1 MSEILRAAFGY
12 LDEGFSVF
20 PVDRQTKRPLV
31 RWAEFQKRLP
41 TKLEWQRWVTTWP
54 RCNLGLITGYWNNR
68 VVLDFDEKDAFTL
81 WYNET
86 IKPTPTLLIAT
97 ARGFHVH
104 YTVAGAPGKSFVAKH
119 PDGDRLEVKACGNFV
134 VVPPSI
140 HSSGKPYLVVYPSP
154 PAVIKDIDSVL
165 GNFARPLPP
174 SVKAD
179 VKALQTFIKFNGR
192 MSKVDAIKAT
202 FRIEK
207 FLPASEGQP
216 DARGRVGVKCPLP
229 GHDDNHVSFWY
240 HPVEQVCACAK
251 CTGQGTW
258 DVINLY
264 AAIHSLT
271 NSQAID
277 ELYQLTPQGLGESR

>member
-1 MSEILRAAFGY
+1 
-12 LDEGFSVF
+12 
-20 PVDRQTKRPLV
+20 LV
-31 RWAEFQKRLP
+31 KWSEFQKRLP
-41 TKLEWQRWVTTWP
+41 TKLEWQRWLMTWP
-54 RCNLGLITGYWNNR
+54 TCNLGLITGYWNNR
-68 VVLDFDEKDAFTL
+68 VALDFDEKDAFTL

-86 IKPTPTLLIAT
+86 IKPTPTLIIAT

-140 HSSGKPYLVVYPSP
+140 HSSGKLYLVVYPSP

-165 GNFARPLPP
+165 GNFARPVPAQLPLNLTP
-174 SVKAD
+174 RPK
-179 VKALQTFIKFNGR
+179 TNGR
-192 MSKVDAIKAT
+192 MSKVDAIKGT

-207 FLPASEGQP
+207 FLPASEGKP

-240 HPVEQVCACAK
+240 HPVAQVCACAV

-271 NSQAID
+271 NPQAID
-277 ELYQLTPQGLGESR
+277 ELYQLTPQGLGEPR

>member
-1 MSEILRAAFGY
+1 MTEILRAAFKY

-20 PVDRQTKRPLV
+20 PVDRQTKKPLV
-31 RWAEFQKRLP
+31 KWSEFQKRLP

-54 RCNLGLITGYWNNR
+54 TCNLGLITGYWGHR

-81 WYNET
+81 WYTET
-86 IKPTPTLLIAT
+86 IKTTPTLLIAT
-97 ARGFHVH
+97 SRGFHVH
-104 YTVAGAPGKSFVAKH
+104 FTLADHPGKSFVAKH

-140 HSSGKPYLVVYPSP
+140 HSSGNPYLVVSPSP

-165 GNFARPLPP
+165 GNFARPVPPQPPLPLRKFDP
-174 SVKAD
+174 VK
-179 VKALQTFIKFNGR
+179 VNGR
-192 MSKVDAIKAT
+192 LSKVDAVKQV
-202 FRIEK
+202 FRIET
-207 FLPASEGQP
+207 FLPEFEGKQ
-216 DARGRVGVKCPLP
+216 DARGRVGVGCPLP

-240 HPVEQVCACAK
+240 HPVEQVCSCAK

-271 NSQAID
+271 NTQAID
-277 ELYQLTPQGLGESR
+277 ELYQLTPQGLKEER